1 MHLYGIFVPSAMHWY
16 AKDLSIL
23 IYNKTR
29 NNYPDM
35 TDSAYE
41 ALLARQIRRRYK
53 AVKDSKTLVEVLQE
67 MWKEVRD
74 QKKEDN

>member
-1 MHLYGIFVPSAMHWY
+1 MRLYGMFVPSSMHWY

-29 NNYPDM
+29 KNYPDL

-41 ALLARQIRRRYK
+41 SYLARKIRRRYR
-53 AVKDSKTLVEVLQE
+53 AVKGTKTLVEVLQE
-67 MWKEVRD
+67 MWKEIRD